1 MENTSLLIKLKAW
14 RKRNISDYHF
24 IIFLSFIAGIAA
36 GLGAVVIKHLVR
48 FIEDALTSGFTKE
61 YQNYLYFLYPALGV
75 FITVIFIRYILRK
88 PVGDG
93 VPNILYAI
101 SRNNGIIK
109 AYQMFASIITSSL
122 TVGFGGSVGLE
133 GPSVLTG
140 GAIGSN
146 IGRLLDFDYRKMTL
160 LVACAAAGAV
170 SAIFKAPI
178 AGIVFALE
186 VLMIDLT
193 MSSLIPLL
201 VASVTGAIIS
211 YIFMGQTFIYAV
223 TVEKSI
229 QLNILPWFAIL
240 GLLSGFVSLHFTRV
254 YFYVWSIF
262 RKIKSWVLKILI
274 GGAILGILIFLL
286 PSLYGE
292 GYDAI
297 TSCLHGDYS
306 YLFNHSIFYGYR
318 NNTIAV
324 ILMFMAIVFF
334 KCVAT
339 STTFGAG
346 GIGGIIAPTLFIG
359 ANSGLFFAEV
369 LILFGVKEIV
379 PANFALVGMGG
390 LIAGVLHAPLTGI
403 FLIAELTGGYQLFF
417 PLMITATIAY
427 STINYFEKNS
437 VYTKQ
442 LAHRGELFTHDKDK
456 MVIALMNIR
465 DLLETNFKTIEI
477 NSNLGQ
483 LVEAITESKRNVF
496 PVVDGQGIFQGTV
509 HLNDIR
515 DVLFKPELYEKIKVS
530 DLMQWPMATAR
541 LTDTMEEI
549 VEKFQKTH
557 HFNIVVLD
565 EGGKYI
571 GFVSRA
577 NVFSRY
583 RNIIKEFS
591 ED

>member
-1 MENTSLLIKLKAW
+1 MEKASTIAKLKAW
-14 RKRNISDYHF
+14 RKRNLSDHHF
-24 IIFLSFIAGIAA
+24 LILLCVIAGVAAGFGAVIIKHIVSFIEA
-36 GLGAVVIKHLVR
+36 GL
-48 FIEDALTSGFTKE
+48 TSRFTKD
-61 YQNYLYFLYPALGV
+61 YQNYLYLLYPSLGV
-75 FITVIFIRYILRK
+75 FITVAFIRYILRR

-93 VPNILYAI
+93 VPNILHAI
-101 SRNNGIIK
+101 SKNNGIIK
-109 AYQMFASIITSSL
+109 GYQTFASIITSSL

-146 IGRLLDFDYRKMTL
+146 IGRLFDFDYRKITL
-160 LVACAAAGAV
+160 LVACASAGAV
-170 SAIFKAPI
+170 AAIFKAPI

-193 MSSLIPLL
+193 MSALIPLL
-201 VASVTGAIIS
+201 VASVSGAIIS
-211 YIFMGQTFIYAV
+211 YIFMGQTLIYAV
-223 TVEKSI
+223 NVEKAT
-229 QLNILPWFAIL
+229 QLHNLPWIAAL
-240 GLLSGFVSLHFTRV
+240 GLLCGFVSLHFTRV
-254 YFYVWSIF
+254 YFFMWRLF
-262 RKIKSWVLKILI
+262 RKINGWALKILI
-274 GGAILGILIFLL
+274 GGAILGLLIFLL

-306 YLFNHSIFYGYR
+306 YLFNNSIFYGFR
-318 NNTIAV
+318 SNAIAV
-324 ILMFMAIVFF
+324 ILMFVAIVFF

-359 ANSGLFFAEV
+359 ANTGLFFAEV
-369 LILFGVKEIV
+369 LIFLGVKDIT

-390 LIAGVLHAPLTGI
+390 LIAGVLNAPLTGI

-417 PLMITATIAY
+417 PLMITATISY
-427 STINYFEKNS
+427 SAFNYFEKNS

-465 DLLETNFKTIEI
+465 DLLETNFKTIDI
-477 NSNLGQ
+477 NADLGQ
-483 LVEAITESKRNVF
+483 LVQVITVSKRNVF
-496 PVVDGQGIFQGTV
+496 PVVDDQGIFQGTV

-515 DVLFKPELYEKIKVS
+515 DVLFKPELYKKVKVA

-557 HFNIVVLD
+557 HFNIVVLG

-577 NVFSRY
+577 NVFSSY